1 GYPGKFYCLR
11 MNSMNKPTYVAIQ
24 FAAAADEHLVQ
35 FLAMPKEE
43 GHTIHK
49 GCRLILVLMYQVNE
63 LQSREL
69 KRLGMHLK
77 YMGQGNKEYVG
88 SDDDD
93 DGDDGQGNEEYDGFD
108 NDDDGDD
115 AQGNEEYNGSDD
127 DEYGDD
133 GPDDDGRSMKMLF
146 DHQHQ
151 IFFCRA
157 YCG

>member
-1 GYPGKFYCLR
+1 MIIKTR
-11 MNSMNKPTYVAIQ
+11 TPT
-24 FAAAADEHLVQ
+24 
-35 FLAMPKEE
+35 
-43 GHTIHK
+43 
-49 GCRLILVLMYQVNE
+49 
-63 LQSREL
+63 
-69 KRLGMHLK
+69 
-77 YMGQGNKEYVG
+77 
-88 SDDDD
+88 
-93 DGDDGQGNEEYDGFD
+93 DDGQGNEEYDGFD